1 MLTHKNVT
9 ATDALHI
16 ANIFNDYFNS
26 TTVKY
31 QINIKFLNKSFQNFL
46 HHPDEESLFISS

>member
-9 ATDALHI
+9 ATDPLHI

-26 TTVKY
+26 ATVKY